1 MFDKDY
7 DPVAKRLI
15 EKLPLF
21 LKEEVIS
28 QARTH
33 QKIVAKPLQDA
44 DRDTR
49 LAMTLI
55 DLDRPLLIWREQDQ
69 PHSYTIN
76 FKVSLEDIMRVKVY
90 KDGWKIYDSGKL
102 EKGVNIFIESIQ
114 RKTYDIIPDHRYLLK
129 VEDYHGNTYEKG
141 IPESYDE
148 TGAYQPDPVLDRL
161 GKLHNIPRL
170 RLKPVDNENLHLA
183 YPKFHNQSIEPD
195 YYYMQ
200 RIKDYLRIFQDRG
213 LIYAE
218 FHKWLTVIPDI
229 VGYWRVLS
237 RQNQTEQVFQ
247 SEGDVGSYE
256 MATKDRNA
264 STYIVYLDPE
274 KIPLNVLFDS
284 EKYEEFLRDISLSKK
299 FFFEVPIEVSIT
311 DTVIFDSDVDDTLF
325 GMKEY
330 EEFITVDDISSA
342 DTEISFTES
351 FKSSDTI
358 STADITTSNIPVETA
373 LFSDDLST
381 THATDIST
389 ESFKSS
395 DTITTA
401 DITTSDI
408 PVEISKFS
416 DMLSDSSVAD
426 VVPETFKASDYV
438 SETVS
443 YELATESFKSSDTI
457 STADTTTSNAVAD
470 VSKFSESLTTTSA
483 TGVDSETGKFSD
495 SYSYSAIAYIRTY
508 DTDTQFN
515 SLSKSGSIVISG
527 TGTSAVITTGDPT
540 STNTGAKQPTS
551 ATNVSYTN
559 CGSGFGYWYYL
570 SRLTDGCNDYGAA
583 ADSAAKVCYTDIL
596 RASGYSFGV
605 PSNARITGIVV
616 NIRRRQSGTVNRVD
630 QLVRINVGGTNSTN
644 KADTSTYWPQSY
656 ATKTY
661 GGSTD
666 LWGLSNVT
674 PSNINTLYVDL
685 SAKNNYS
692 AGATFYVD
700 CITVTVYYKVPASGT
715 VSYTLSGSEVGVG
728 NNLGYLDL
736 KTSIPEGSISYEVKK
751 NGSTVKSG
759 SVSSGTSTIS
769 LTDITVG
776 STSDSFEVKFT
787 LTSGTSNKPSIDYI
801 KHRYQVS
808 GNL

>member
-76 FKVSLEDIMRVKVY
+76 FKVSLKDIMRVKVY
-90 KDGWKIYDSGKL
+90 EDGWKIYDSGKL
-102 EKGVNIFIESIQ
+102 EKGVNIFVESIQ
-114 RKTYDIIPDHRYLLK
+114 RETYDIIPDHRYLLK

-218 FHKWLTVIPDI
+218 FYKWLTVIPDI

-325 GMKEY
+325 GMREY

-342 DTEISFTES
+342 DT
-351 FKSSDTI
+351 
-358 STADITTSNIPVETA
+358 
-373 LFSDDLST
+373 
-381 THATDIST
+381 
-389 ESFKSS
+389 
-395 DTITTA
+395 
-401 DITTSDI
+401 TTSDI

-443 YELATESFKSSDTI
+443 CELATESFKSSDTI

-700 CITVTVYYKVPASGT
+700 CIKVTVYYKVPASGT

-801 KHRYQVS
+801 KHLYQVS